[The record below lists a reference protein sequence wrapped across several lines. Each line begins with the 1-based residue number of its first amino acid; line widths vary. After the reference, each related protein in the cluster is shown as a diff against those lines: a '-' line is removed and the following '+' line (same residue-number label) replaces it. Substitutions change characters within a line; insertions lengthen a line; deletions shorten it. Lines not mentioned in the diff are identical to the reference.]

1 MWVPLVE
8 NREYENDGA
17 DYFIK
22 KNLNNKIKDITV
34 INGLTK
40 LNKLSLKG
48 NNLDSFKLNKLTKLE
63 DLNLANRDNQVKI

>member
-1 MWVPLVE
+1 MKIKLFE
-8 NREYENDGA
+8 NLDLG
-17 DYFIK
+17 
-22 KNLNNKIKDITV
+22 NNKIKDISV

-63 DLNLANRDNQVKI
+63 DLNLENNKI